1 METKLLTA
9 DAYRHALALRDLTDP
24 VYGPH
29 AMQLLAAEIVRS
41 LREAW
46 NCDVV
51 VHRASPVV
59 SLEDNYGRLGYPA
72 DAAARDARYT
82 RYVSATSVL
91 RTHASAMIPGLLRL
105 IANAVYPDVLLVCP
119 GLVYR
124 RDRIERLSVGEPHQL
139 DLWRISKTPLDARD
153 LRQMIDVVIAAALP
167 EHECRALPTTHPYTL
182 NGLEVEVREG
192 DRWVEVAECGLA
204 SPSVLGGSGLPP
216 DYSGLAMGLG
226 LDRLLM
232 LRKGIDDIRLLRSD
246 DERVASQMLGLAGY
260 RPVSSQPAAIRDLS
274 IAVRNDAD
282 AEELG
287 DRIRDAL
294 GDDAESIE
302 AVTVISETS
311 GDDLPR
317 QAVERLGLRPGQQ
330 NLLVRLVLRHA
341 TRTLTDAEANTLRD
355 RVYAVIHEGS
365 VYQWASSGPPTGPRT
380 PRTSSSH
387 DATATVPCHSSRIS
401 RSARPSR

>member
-1 METKLLTA
+1 METELLTA

-24 VYGPH
+24 GHGSH

-41 LREAW
+41 LRETW

-51 VHRASPVV
+51 VHRAPPVV

-72 DAAARDARYT
+72 DAATRDARYT
-82 RYVSATSVL
+82 RYVSATRVL

-105 IANAVYPDVLLVCP
+105 IANAEYSDVLLVCL

-139 DLWRISKTPLDARD
+139 DLWRISKTPLDDRD
-153 LRQMIDVVIAAALP
+153 LRQMIDVTVAAALP
-167 EHECRALPTTHPYTL
+167 EHECRALPTAHPYTL
-182 NGLEVEVREG
+182 NGLEVEVREE

-204 SPSVLGGSGLPP
+204 SPSVLCENGLPP
-216 DYSGLAMGLG
+216 HYSGLAMGLG

-232 LRKGIDDIRLLRSD
+232 LRKGIDDIRLLRSN
-246 DERVASQMLGLAGY
+246 DERVASQMLDLAGY
-260 RPVSSQPAAIRDLS
+260 RAISSQPIAIRDLS
-274 IAVRNDAD
+274 IAVRADTD

-287 DRIRDAL
+287 DRIRVAL
-294 GDDAESIE
+294 GEDADSIE
-302 AVTVISETS
+302 AVTVISQTS

-317 QAVERLGLRPGQQ
+317 QAVERLGLQPGQK
-330 NLLVRLVLRHA
+330 NLLVRLVLRHG

-355 RVYAVIHEGS
+355 RVYAVLHEGR
-365 VYQWASSGPPTGPRT
+365 VYLWASSASPAEG
-380 PRTSSSH
+380 
-387 DATATVPCHSSRIS
+387 
-401 RSARPSR
+401 RSTDSVVAEGSAGADE